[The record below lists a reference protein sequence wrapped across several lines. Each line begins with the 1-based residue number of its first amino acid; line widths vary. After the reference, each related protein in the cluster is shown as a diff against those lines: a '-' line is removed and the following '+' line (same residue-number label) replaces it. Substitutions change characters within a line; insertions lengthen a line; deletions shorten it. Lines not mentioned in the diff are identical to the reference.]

1 MTIEPEDLRDVDM
14 FRAVDEVA
22 LRELAEH
29 CRRIELMAGATL
41 FEQNSPSDALYVLET
56 GQIHILR
63 QYEDGEH
70 VVLATEVPWYV
81 IGDLSMLA
89 AQPRTGAVEAVSDC
103 TLIALQRSA
112 FFTLCKQHIGLAL
125 AVQEQLA
132 QRLFR
137 MNLRARE
144 NAIGNMAARVASLL
158 LLMAGDR
165 PENPLTPTLARLSHG
180 PRHGHRQRCDRAS
193 AGRLGR
199 RGPDSFRRHAS
210 GRAGCGTAGE
220 HRRLNGLGV
229 SPAVAAQTAAA
240 ATMPSL
246 KVRCRMCSRLQV

>member
-165 PENPLTPTLARLSHG
+165 PENPLTQPLLVYRMARATATDSDVIEHLLADWAAAGLIRFDDTHLDVLDVARLENI
-180 PRHGHRQRCDRAS
+180 
-193 AGRLGR
+193 AG
-199 RGPDSFRRHAS
+199 
-210 GRAGCGTAGE
+210 
-220 HRRLNGLGV
+220 
-229 SPAVAAQTAAA
+229 
-240 ATMPSL
+240 
-246 KVRCRMCSRLQV
+246 